1 MLLYYKEIS
10 REIEIDPFIW
20 YLSKIINWINLN
32 FPPLIP
38 NQRTHIEH
46 NKFHIHNQETREGV
60 VTDLSTACAILSGS
74 RFSHYLVN
82 YYFKNFQISKSGDN
96 RMRGLLICLSRSSL
110 LCQKIHLRDCVPTYF
125 WPIWLHD
132 IVNSLC
138 LYCSVIIFLC
148 SLIKFRSDTTDI
160 N

>member
-10 REIEIDPFIW
+10 REIKIDPFIW

-60 VTDLSTACAILSGS
+60 VTDLSACAILSGS

-110 LCQKIHLRDCVPTYF
+110 LGQKIHLRDCVPTYF
-125 WPIWLHD
+125 WPKWLHD

>member
-1 MLLYYKEIS
+1 MI
-10 REIEIDPFIW
+10 FI
-20 YLSKIINWINLN
+20 KNNKLN
-32 FPPLIP
+32 KPQFPPLIP

-60 VTDLSTACAILSGS
+60 VTDLSACAILSGS